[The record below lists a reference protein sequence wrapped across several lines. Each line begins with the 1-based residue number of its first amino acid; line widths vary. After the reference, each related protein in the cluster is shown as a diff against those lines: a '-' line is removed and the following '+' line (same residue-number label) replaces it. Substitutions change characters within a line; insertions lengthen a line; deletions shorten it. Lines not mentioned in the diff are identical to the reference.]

1 MNPTPA
7 DQEFKQMF
15 NGVKVAVALGGLL
28 VCIGFGIGS
37 SEIMP
42 QNAELYLDHSMRLYI
57 SPPCVSLQD
66 RAQLSLATVAE
77 ARKLAY
83 QPEPKCRDE
92 GGFTQD
98 GRSLS
103 GRLFEWLGVV
113 GPLQGRWNLD
123 GSWNW

>member
-1 MNPTPA
+1 MILMPTG
-7 DQEFKQMF
+7 QRSKQTF
-15 NGVKVAVALGGLL
+15 NGVKVALAIGGLL
-28 VCIGFGIGS
+28 VYFGFGIGS

-57 SPPCVSLQD
+57 SPPCVAYKD

-103 GRLFEWLGVV
+103 GRLFEWLGVI
-113 GPLQGRWNLD
+113 GPLPARWNLD

>member
-1 MNPTPA
+1 MIPMPT
-7 DQEFKQMF
+7 DQRSKQTF
-15 NGVKVAVALGGLL
+15 NGVKVALAIGGLL
-28 VCIGFGIGS
+28 VYFGFGIGS
-37 SEIMP
+37 SKIMP

-57 SPPCVSLQD
+57 SPPCVAFKD

-103 GRLFEWLGVV
+103 GRLFEWLGVI
-113 GPLQGRWNLD
+113 GPLPARWNLD